1 MNGLVEKIWKRIY
14 LCSFLMLFFNSVSAY
29 QHDQSKVEFLD
40 YSPELLKKYAN
51 GEKPLF
57 LLFSAEW
64 CHWCKVLESKTL
76 REEKVY
82 QYLNRHFVNIFI
94 DADIHNGIYL
104 KYRATGVPYTV
115 FLNPDQSVYFKYSGV
130 LYAEDFLEVIRGVQE
145 NVAVGKSLYGDD
157 EAVSYTHLT
166 LPTILRV

>member
-1 MNGLVEKIWKRIY
+1 MMNKLVEKIWKRIY
-14 LCSFLMLFFNSVSAY
+14 LCSFLILYFSSVSAY

-76 REEKVY
+76 SEEKVY
-82 QYLNRHFVNIFI
+82 QYLNRHFVNFFI

-104 KYRATGVPYTV
+104 KYRATGVPFTV
-115 FLNPDQSVYFKYSGV
+115 FLNPDHSVYFKYSGV

-145 NVAVGKSLYGDD
+145 NVALGKSLYDDD
-157 EAVSYTHLT
+157 EEMENQH
-166 LPTILRV
+166 

>member
-1 MNGLVEKIWKRIY
+1 MNGLVEMIWKRIY

-40 YSPELLKKYAN
+40 YSPELLKEYAD

-82 QYLNRHFVNIFI
+82 QYLNRHFVNILSL
-94 DADIHNGIYL
+94 IHI
-104 KYRATGVPYTV
+104 
-115 FLNPDQSVYFKYSGV
+115 
-130 LYAEDFLEVIRGVQE
+130 
-145 NVAVGKSLYGDD
+145 
-157 EAVSYTHLT
+157 
-166 LPTILRV
+166 

>member
-1 MNGLVEKIWKRIY
+1 M
-14 LCSFLMLFFNSVSAY
+14 VS
-29 QHDQSKVEFLD
+29 L
-40 YSPELLKKYAN
+40 
-51 GEKPLF
+51 
-57 LLFSAEW
+57 
-64 CHWCKVLESKTL
+64 CKVLESKTL

-115 FLNPDQSVYFKYSGV
+115 FLNPDHSVYFKYSGV

-145 NVAVGKSLYGDD
+145 NVTLGKSLYGDD
-157 EAVSYTHLT
+157 EEFMMRSVRALLEGKKLT
-166 LPTILRV
+166 DDDI

>member
-1 MNGLVEKIWKRIY
+1 MMNKLVEKIWKRIY
-14 LCSFLMLFFNSVSAY
+14 LCSFLILYFSSVSAY

-76 REEKVY
+76 SEEKVY
-82 QYLNRHFVNIFI
+82 QYLNLSL
-94 DADIHNGIYL
+94 IHI
-104 KYRATGVPYTV
+104 
-115 FLNPDQSVYFKYSGV
+115 
-130 LYAEDFLEVIRGVQE
+130 
-145 NVAVGKSLYGDD
+145 
-157 EAVSYTHLT
+157 
-166 LPTILRV
+166 